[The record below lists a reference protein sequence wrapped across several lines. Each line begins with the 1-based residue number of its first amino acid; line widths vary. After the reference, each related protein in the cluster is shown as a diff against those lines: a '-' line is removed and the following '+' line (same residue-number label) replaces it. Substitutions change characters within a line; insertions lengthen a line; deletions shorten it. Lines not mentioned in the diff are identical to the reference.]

1 MHDYIGCY
9 ECLDE
14 HPCLRIHRRHK
25 VFFDAAAD
33 EARKSVLS
41 HCHGCVIVD
50 NHRIVARGHNHGN
63 RHAEIDAL
71 VNLARQL
78 PRHTWTQFDMYVVRI
93 STQFEACLKYSKPC
107 RSCRNVILSSRI
119 KRVFYST
126 NYDFEARAMDAG
138 LTTLSFRN
146 SAHSNSRE
154 ILQPDTR

>member
-1 MHDYIGCY
+1 MRDYIGCY

-14 HPCLRIHRRHK
+14 HPCLRMRRRHK

-33 EARKSVLS
+33 EAKKSVLC

-50 NHRIVARGHNHGN
+50 HNRIVARGHNHDG

-71 VNLARQL
+71 VNLARQF
-78 PRHTWTQFDMYVVRI
+78 PRHRWTELHMYVVRI

-107 RSCRNVILSSRI
+107 RSCRSVILNSRI

-126 NYDFEARAMDAG
+126 NYEFEARIALQ
-138 LTTLSFRN
+138 LTGNFAAR
-146 SAHSNSRE
+146 HS
-154 ILQPDTR
+154 LTA